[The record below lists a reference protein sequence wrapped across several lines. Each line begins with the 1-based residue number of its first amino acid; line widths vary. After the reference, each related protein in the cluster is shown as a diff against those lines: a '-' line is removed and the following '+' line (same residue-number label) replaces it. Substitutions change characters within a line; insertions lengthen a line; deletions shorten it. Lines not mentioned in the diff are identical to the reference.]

1 MRYYGDRL
9 KYIREEHDLSQY
21 EISEL
26 LGFKKRVYGNFE
38 REETII
44 PLKHLNFLCNYF
56 NVSLDYIFGFSNEK
70 KYKNMKEEVNT
81 NLIRER
87 LRKLREEHNLTQKD
101 LAKILHVSPSAI
113 SEYERKA
120 KLIATP
126 FLYDICKK
134 YHISADYLLGK
145 IHKPQYYKN
154 E

>member
-26 LGFKKRVYGNFE
+26 MGFKKRVYGNFE

-56 NVSLDYIFGFSNEK
+56 NVSLDYIFKFTEEK
-70 KYKNMKEEVNT
+70 NYKNIKKEINKSLIKKRLKEV
-81 NLIRER
+81 R
-87 LRKLREEHNLTQKD
+87 LEYNLTQKK
-101 LAKILHVSPSAI
+101 LADILHISPSTI
-113 SEYERKA
+113 SEYEREA

-134 YHISADYLLGK
+134 YNISADYLLGK
-145 IHKPQYYKN
+145 IDHPKYL